1 MLLARMIRAI
11 TMLRVADCYGPMPY
25 SQVKKGNF
33 YVAYDTEEQV
43 YKNIMEDFASAANV
57 LYNYYKDTNG
67 NAPLA
72 SNDPVFSG
80 NYANWAR
87 LANSM
92 RLRVAIRISTAY
104 PEMAKKMRKLPHL
117 MKPD

>member
-1 MLLARMIRAI
+1 MIRAI

-72 SNDPVFSG
+72 SNDPCIQ
-80 NYANWAR
+80 R
-87 LANSM
+87 QLC
-92 RLRVAIRISTAY
+92 
-104 PEMAKKMRKLPHL
+104 
-117 MKPD
+117 